1 MLLRSRW
8 VGGALAGAVI
18 VAAAVFATAGAADS
32 PDGPSL
38 TSVPNANT
46 RSDGY
51 APANLL
57 SPELRQIVLAQGANK
72 LENPN
77 AADKVAY
84 YGYDSDVVN
93 AAGEPQ
99 MVATGT
105 SPAAEAS
112 KTEPD
117 KNTYLVFKNGLPGG
131 DPSYNYGSHFL
142 FQAHETGT
150 IGYITRINLDA
161 DGPHRVTLLATRD
174 NAGAALP
181 TFDGSTWEPWAQ
193 KLLVTAEKAG
203 LPGGVWALNVNVV
216 PTTAEKKTALGAG
229 GYEGIQD
236 DPDGNLW
243 IEEDVGGANK
253 GTTVARIPNSFVYRF
268 VPTHRG
274 DLDSGKLQVLQVLNS
289 SGQPIT
295 QASQTALNSPDQLAL
310 HVYGN
315 TFHTNWVTIHDTAVD
330 GTANYDANALAK
342 AKDGTPFKRPE
353 NGLFRPGSNFR
364 EFYFDETGDTNAT
377 SPENDT
383 AGGWGSIFKLTQPG
397 PSANNGT
404 LTLFYKGDQA
414 HSSFDNVAW
423 LSKDLVSFVEDAG
436 ETLHGQRNGLDS
448 GWVFDAGAN
457 YANASNTPIRWL
469 AQGRDPSATVDAG
482 ALPLSGS
489 AFGKNDRD
497 NEITGIHVSD
507 GDPSPAGILGAKNP
521 NLNNKKW
528 RWFYTQ
534 QHGDNPTYEVVFA
547 G

>member
-1 MLLRSRW
+1 
-8 VGGALAGAVI
+8 
-18 VAAAVFATAGAADS
+18 
-32 PDGPSL
+32 
-38 TSVPNANT
+38 
-46 RSDGY
+46 
-51 APANLL
+51 
-57 SPELRQIVLAQGANK
+57 
-72 LENPN
+72 
-77 AADKVAY
+77 
-84 YGYDSDVVN
+84 
-93 AAGEPQ
+93 
-99 MVATGT
+99 
-105 SPAAEAS
+105 
-112 KTEPD
+112 
-117 KNTYLVFKNGLPGG
+117 
-131 DPSYNYGSHFL
+131 
-142 FQAHETGT
+142 
-150 IGYITRINLDA
+150 
-161 DGPHRVTLLATRD
+161 LLATRD
-174 NAGAALP
+174 NLGNPLP
-181 TFDGSTWEPWAQ
+181 TIDGITWEPWAQ
-193 KLLVTAEKAG
+193 KLLITDEKSG
-203 LPGGVWALNVNVV
+203 LAGGVWALNAGAV
-216 PTTAEKKTALGAG
+216 PATVEKKVAIGAAA
-229 GYEGIQD
+229 YEGIQD
-236 DPDGNLW
+236 DSDGNLW

-274 DLDSGKLQVLQVLNS
+274 DLDGGKLQVLQVLNS
-289 SGQPIT
+289 AGQPIT
-295 QASQTALNSPDQLAL
+295 RASQTALNSPDQLAL

-315 TFHTNWVTIHDTAVD
+315 TFHTIWVTIHDTAVD

-342 AKDGTPFKRPE
+342 AKNGTPFKRPE

-383 AGGWGSIFKLTQPG
+383 AGGWGSIFKLTQPS
-397 PSANNGT
+397 PSANSGT
-404 LTLFYKGDQA
+404 LTLFYKGDQT

-457 YANASNTPIRWL
+457 YANTSNTPIRWL
-469 AQGRDPSATVDAG
+469 AQGRDASATVDAG

>member
-8 VGGALAGAVI
+8 VGGALVGAVI
-18 VAAAVFATAGAADS
+18 AAAAVFAAAGAADS

-51 APANLL
+51 APANIL
-57 SPELRQIVLAQGANK
+57 SPQLREIVQAQGSNK

-117 KNTYLVFKNGLPGG
+117 KNVYLVFKNGLPGG

-142 FQAHETGT
+142 FQGHETGT
-150 IGYITRINLDA
+150 IGYVTRINLDA

-174 NAGAALP
+174 NLGNPLP
-181 TFDGSTWEPWAQ
+181 TIDGITWEPWAQ
-193 KLLVTAEKAG
+193 KLLITDEKSG
-203 LPGGVWALNVNVV
+203 LAGGVWALNAGAPATVD
-216 PTTAEKKTALGAG
+216 KKVAIGAAA
-229 GYEGIQD
+229 YEGIED
-236 DPDGNLW
+236 DSDGNLW
-243 IEEDVGGANK
+243 MEEDVGGANK

-289 SGQPIT
+289 AGQPIT

-315 TFHTNWVTIHDTAVD
+315 TFHTNWVTIHDTAAD

-342 AKDGTPFKRPE
+342 AKNGTPFKRPE

-383 AGGWGSIFKLTQPG
+383 AGGWGSIFKLTQPS
-397 PSANNGT
+397 PSANSGT
-404 LTLFYKGDQA
+404 LTLFYKGDQT

-457 YANASNTPIRWL
+457 YANTSNKPIRWL
-469 AQGRDPSATVDAG
+469 AQGRDASATVDAG

>member
-18 VAAAVFATAGAADS
+18 AAAAVFAAAGAADS

-51 APANLL
+51 APANIL
-57 SPELRQIVLAQGANK
+57 SPQLREIVQAQGSNK

-117 KNTYLVFKNGLPGG
+117 KNVYLVFKNGLPGG

-142 FQAHETGT
+142 FQGHETGT
-150 IGYITRINLDA
+150 IGYVTRINLDA

-174 NAGAALP
+174 NLGNPLP
-181 TFDGSTWEPWAQ
+181 TIDGITWEPWAQ
-193 KLLVTAEKAG
+193 KLLITDEKSG
-203 LPGGVWALNVNVV
+203 LAGGVWALNAGAV
-216 PTTAEKKTALGAG
+216 PATVDKKVAIGAAA
-229 GYEGIQD
+229 YEGIQD
-236 DPDGNLW
+236 DSDGNLW
-243 IEEDVGGANK
+243 MEEDVGGANK

-289 SGQPIT
+289 AGQPIT

-315 TFHTNWVTIHDTAVD
+315 TFHTNWVTIHDTAAD

-342 AKDGTPFKRPE
+342 AKNGTPFKRPE

-383 AGGWGSIFKLTQPG
+383 AGGWGSIFKLTQPS
-397 PSANNGT
+397 PSANSGT
-404 LTLFYKGDQA
+404 LTLFYKGDQT

-457 YANASNTPIRWL
+457 YANTSNKPIRWL
-469 AQGRDPSATVDAG
+469 AQGRDASATVDAG